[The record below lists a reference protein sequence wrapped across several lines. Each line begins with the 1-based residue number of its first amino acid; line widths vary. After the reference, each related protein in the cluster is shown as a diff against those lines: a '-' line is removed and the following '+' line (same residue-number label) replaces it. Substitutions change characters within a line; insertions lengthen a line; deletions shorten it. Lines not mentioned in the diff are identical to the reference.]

1 MDIFCIRGGT
11 PLHGRI
17 ALHGAKNAALPLLAA
32 TLATGARCELHDCP
46 DISDVT
52 AACAILRHL
61 GCAVE
66 QHGGIVAVDAGSACR
81 SDIPAELMR
90 KMRAAVLFL
99 GPLLARFGTAELSLP
114 GGCVLG
120 ARPIDLHLRGLRR
133 MGAEITLDGEH
144 ISARTDGL
152 HGCTVALPLPSVG
165 ATENLILAALGC
177 RGTLTLCNAAR
188 EPEIGDLIVFLRAC
202 GADIRGEGSLLR
214 IRGGVPLTGARHT
227 VLPDRM
233 EAATYL
239 AAAAATR
246 GDVTLTNVRPE
257 HLTAVLAVL
266 ERAGCTLTQQ
276 NGMLRLRCSRPAG
289 GGADPPP
296 RRMTAFRRM
305 RQAPL
310 MAAMAVAEGVT
321 VFEENLFEDRFRHVP
336 ALRALGAHI
345 HAARR
350 YAVVTGVRELH
361 GASMTATDL
370 RGGAAMV
377 IGALCARGESELA
390 GTAHLKR
397 GYAEL
402 VPTLRAWRAD
412 ITER

>member
-1 MDIFCIRGGT
+1 
-11 PLHGRI
+11 
-17 ALHGAKNAALPLLAA
+17 
-32 TLATGARCELHDCP
+32 
-46 DISDVT
+46 
-52 AACAILRHL
+52 
-61 GCAVE
+61 
-66 QHGGIVAVDAGSACR
+66 
-81 SDIPAELMR
+81 
-90 KMRAAVLFL
+90 
-99 GPLLARFGTAELSLP
+99 
-114 GGCVLG
+114 
-120 ARPIDLHLRGLRR
+120 
-133 MGAEITLDGEH
+133 
-144 ISARTDGL
+144 
-152 HGCTVALPLPSVG
+152 
-165 ATENLILAALGC
+165 
-177 RGTLTLCNAAR
+177 
-188 EPEIGDLIVFLRAC
+188 
-202 GADIRGEGSLLR
+202 
-214 IRGGVPLTGARHT
+214 
-227 VLPDRM
+227 M

-276 NGMLRLRCSRPAG
+276 NGMLRLRCSRLRAAG
-289 GGADPPP
+289 PI
-296 RRMTAFRRM
+296 RTAPYDGFPTDA
-305 RQAPL
+305 QAPL

-321 VFEENLFEDRFRHVP
+321 VFEENLFENRFRHVP

-397 GYAEL
+397 GYAEF
-402 VPTLRAWRAD
+402 VPTLRACGAD

>member
-1 MDIFCIRGGT
+1 
-11 PLHGRI
+11 
-17 ALHGAKNAALPLLAA
+17 
-32 TLATGARCELHDCP
+32 
-46 DISDVT
+46 
-52 AACAILRHL
+52 
-61 GCAVE
+61 
-66 QHGGIVAVDAGSACR
+66 
-81 SDIPAELMR
+81 MR

-214 IRGGVPLTGARHT
+214 IRGGVPLTGACHT

-257 HLTAVLAVL
+257 HLTAVLAAL

-276 NGMLRLRCSRPAG
+276 NGSLRLRCSRLRAAG
-289 GGADPPP
+289 PI
-296 RRMTAFRRM
+296 RTAPYDGFPTDA
-305 RQAPL
+305 QAPL

-321 VFEENLFEDRFRHVP
+321 VFEENLFENRFRHVP

-397 GYAEL
+397 GYAQL
-402 VPTLRAWRAD
+402 VPTLRACGAD

>member
-1 MDIFCIRGGT
+1 M
-11 PLHGRI
+11 
-17 ALHGAKNAALPLLAA
+17 
-32 TLATGARCELHDCP
+32 RC
-46 DISDVT
+46 
-52 AACAILRHL
+52 
-61 GCAVE
+61 
-66 QHGGIVAVDAGSACR
+66 
-81 SDIPAELMR
+81 
-90 KMRAAVLFL
+90 
-99 GPLLARFGTAELSLP
+99 RF
-114 GGCVLG
+114 
-120 ARPIDLHLRGLRR
+120 R
-133 MGAEITLDGEH
+133 
-144 ISARTDGL
+144 
-152 HGCTVALPLPSVG
+152 VG

-188 EPEIGDLIVFLRAC
+188 EPEIGDLIIFLRAC

-214 IRGGVPLTGARHT
+214 IRGGVPLTGACHT

-266 ERAGCTLTQQ
+266 EHAGCTLTQQ
-276 NGMLRLRCSRPAG
+276 NGMLRLRCSRLRAAG
-289 GGADPPP
+289 PI
-296 RRMTAFRRM
+296 RTAPYDGFPTDA
-305 RQAPL
+305 QAPL

-402 VPTLRAWRAD
+402 VPTLRACGAD

>member
-1 MDIFCIRGGT
+1 M
-11 PLHGRI
+11 
-17 ALHGAKNAALPLLAA
+17 
-32 TLATGARCELHDCP
+32 
-46 DISDVT
+46 
-52 AACAILRHL
+52 
-61 GCAVE
+61 
-66 QHGGIVAVDAGSACR
+66 
-81 SDIPAELMR
+81 
-90 KMRAAVLFL
+90 
-99 GPLLARFGTAELSLP
+99 
-114 GGCVLG
+114 
-120 ARPIDLHLRGLRR
+120 
-133 MGAEITLDGEH
+133 
-144 ISARTDGL
+144 
-152 HGCTVALPLPSVG
+152 
-165 ATENLILAALGC
+165 
-177 RGTLTLCNAAR
+177 LTNAAR
-188 EPEIGDLIVFLRAC
+188 EPEIGDLIAFLRAC

-214 IRGGVPLTGARHT
+214 IRGGVPLTGACHT

-257 HLTAVLAVL
+257 HLTAVLAAL

-276 NGMLRLRCSRPAG
+276 NGMLRLRCSRLRAAG
-289 GGADPPP
+289 PI
-296 RRMTAFRRM
+296 RTAPYDGFPTDA
-305 RQAPL
+305 QAPL

-402 VPTLRAWRAD
+402 VPTLRACGAD
-412 ITER
+412 ITES